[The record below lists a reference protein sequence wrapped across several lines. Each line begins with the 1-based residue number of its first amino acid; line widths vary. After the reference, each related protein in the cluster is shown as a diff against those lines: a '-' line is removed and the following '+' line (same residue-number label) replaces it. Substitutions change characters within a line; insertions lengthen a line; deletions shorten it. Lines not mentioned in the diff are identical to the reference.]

1 MEYRNLGSSGLKVST
16 FADHGQ
22 QYDIRVRADRRFRT
36 GVEALGVVAVPSRK
50 HGSVPLSSVVTTTL
64 GTGPSTIERYSRSRQ
79 ITITAN
85 SAPGVGDSKVEQ
97 ALAQIGADVNMPP
110 GYRVVPLGRTKE
122 AAKMGAAF
130 AMAFGM
136 SFIFMYLV
144 LAAQF
149 ESWLNPLIILLALP
163 LTVPFGLLSL
173 LLFDQSINMFSM
185 LGLLVLFGVVQKNA
199 VLQIDHTNK
208 LRSEGKDRLTAILEA
223 NRDRLRPILMTTLA
237 FVAGMLP
244 LVVSNGIGAGFN
256 QAMAGIV
263 VGGQT
268 LSLVLTLVAT
278 PVVYSLFDDLASWV
292 RGKLPPGRTPAE
304 TGEEIEPAPV

>member
-1 MEYRNLGSSGLKVST
+1 
-16 FADHGQ
+16 
-22 QYDIRVRADRRFRT
+22 
-36 GVEALGVVAVPSRK
+36 
-50 HGSVPLSSVVTTTL
+50 
-64 GTGPSTIERYSRSRQ
+64 
-79 ITITAN
+79 
-85 SAPGVGDSKVEQ
+85 
-97 ALAQIGADVNMPP
+97 
-110 GYRVVPLGRTKE
+110 
-122 AAKMGAAF
+122 
-130 AMAFGM
+130 M
-136 SFIFMYLV
+136 SFVFMYLV

-173 LLFDQSINMFSM
+173 LLFGQSINMFSM

-208 LRSEGKDRLTAILEA
+208 LRSEGKDRLSAILEA

-244 LVVSNGIGAGFN
+244 LVVSKGIGAGFN

-278 PVVYSLFDDLASWV
+278 PVIYSLFDDLAGWV
-292 RGKLPPGRTPAE
+292 KSKLPRGRTASE
-304 TGEEIEPAPV
+304 TGEGELEAAAAE